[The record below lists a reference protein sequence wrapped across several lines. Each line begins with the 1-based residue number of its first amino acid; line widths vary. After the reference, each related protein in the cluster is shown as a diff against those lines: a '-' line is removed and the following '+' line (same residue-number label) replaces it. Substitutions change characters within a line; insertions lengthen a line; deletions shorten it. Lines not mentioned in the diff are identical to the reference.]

1 MENKLTKILFLVWC
15 GLAIASFVSSF
26 WAPLIIKIIGIVF
39 GSVNLLIMGSWA
51 ASIIQGRREYRKQM
65 KLLAEQE
72 KKED

>member
-1 MENKLTKILFLVWC
+1 MDKFTKIMFLVWC

-26 WAPLIIKIIGIVF
+26 WAPLIIKIIGLTF
-39 GSVNLLIMGSWA
+39 GSVNLLLMGTWVS
-51 ASIIQGRREYRKQM
+51 SIIAGRRELRKQR